1 MNLALIGYR
10 GTGKTTVAQALAKH
24 LAWPV
29 VDLDGELERRAG
41 KTIAQ
46 IFADSGEGVFR
57 ELEAQLVAEYC
68 AGTGR
73 ILSLGGGAIL
83 RAENRAEIRGGC
95 RTAWLTAQPAII
107 YERIST
113 DPTTGARRP
122 NLTAQ
127 GGLEEIVAVLAAR
140 APLYRECADCIV
152 ATEGRSPDS
161 IAEEILTQLG
171 PALGVTK

>member
-29 VDLDGELERRAG
+29 VDLDVELERRAG
-41 KTIAQ
+41 KTISQ
-46 IFADSGEGVFR
+46 IFADSGEGAFR
-57 ELEAQLVAEYC
+57 ELEALLVAEYC
-68 AGTGR
+68 AGMQQ
-73 ILSLGGGAIL
+73 ILSLGGGAVL
-83 RAENRAEIRGGC
+83 RAENRAAIRGGC
-95 RTAWLTAQPAII
+95 RTAWLTASPETI
-107 YERIST
+107 YQRIST

-127 GGLEEIVAVLAAR
+127 GGLAEIVAVLAAR
-140 APLYRECADCIV
+140 EDFYRECADCIV

-161 IAEEILTQLG
+161 IAEEILMQLG